1 MTQMRTW
8 IAVFLG
14 LAAVGCGG
22 SATLT
27 ESQEYFMARGVAA
40 LAIEKDHLWTDE
52 KVEEYLMLIGLSI
65 AFESDRP
72 DTWKGYHFAVLNTEE
87 VNAFA
92 APSGFIFV
100 TKGALRSMNN
110 EDELAG
116 VLAHEVAHVNLRH
129 PELAAQRAAQDSG
142 LMEGVKLL
150 AGAADVAGTVLS
162 IFGTRQA
169 ANEMQVAKDYAPA
182 FGKSIV
188 DGLKSY
194 KLGYSR
200 DEELAADKMAVEF
213 VTRPGVGYDPNAF
226 RAFISRLPAKA
237 DSYGTH
243 PGLEGRLQAIDDEIK
258 KHKAA
263 PVDAERTKRFL
274 AMKAGLGQ

>member
-1 MTQMRTW
+1 MRTP

-14 LAAVGCGG
+14 LAVVGGGG
-22 SATLT
+22 SAELT
-27 ESQEYFMARGVAA
+27 ESQEYYMARGVAA
-40 LAIEKDHLWTDE
+40 LAIEKDKLWPDE
-52 KVEEYLMLIGLSI
+52 KVEEYLTLVGLSV
-65 AFESDRP
+65 ALESDRP
-72 DTWKGYHFAVLNTEE
+72 ETYKGYHYGILNTED

-100 TKGALRSMNN
+100 TKGALRSMQS

-116 VLAHEVAHVNLRH
+116 VLAHEIAHVSLRH
-129 PELAAQRAAQDSG
+129 PELAASRAAQDSG

-150 AGAADVAGTVLS
+150 SGAAGFIGWILR
-162 IFGTRQA
+162 IFGKGQA
-169 ANEMQVAKDYAPA
+169 ADAAEVAKDYAPA
-182 FGKSIV
+182 FGESLV
-188 DGLKSY
+188 SGLKAY

-243 PGLEGRLQAIDDEIK
+243 PGLEGRLQAIEDEIK
-258 KHKAA
+258 KRKFA
-263 PVDAERTKRFL
+263 PVDPERTKRFL